1 MNNFKEWL
9 YSEGIK
15 RRVRSRFSDIE
26 KFIGVHPELSYSS
39 KKEAKSD
46 MWNAYRRAQEINREH
61 GNRVEVYHMISSGRM
76 SHSLEDTLRYL
87 MGKSREEISV
97 SVNKG
102 VWSSGLVLRGEG
114 RLLLYY
120 PTDVNTQINAR
131 GLKVPVAANR
141 AIGSHHWDEGILRLS
156 DVEWDTIFVGDDEN
170 NFDWNTVKNLA
181 NKFDLS
187 IKHSSESGFGSA
199 LNITADLE
207 EDIEKLESEC
217 YRLAG
222 YIVERVMELGTDKF
236 RDIWKEFS
244 NDYIL
249 SKPVMMHSEDWLNE
263 LEEEKNRLEKILRTV
278 N

>member
-1 MNNFKEWL
+1 L
-9 YSEGIK
+9 
-15 RRVRSRFSDIE
+15 
-26 KFIGVHPELSYSS
+26 
-39 KKEAKSD
+39 
-46 MWNAYRRAQEINREH
+46 EH
-61 GNRVEVYHMISSGRM
+61 G
-76 SHSLEDTLRYL
+76 
-87 MGKSREEISV
+87 
-97 SVNKG
+97 
-102 VWSSGLVLRGEG
+102 
-114 RLLLYY
+114 
-120 PTDVNTQINAR
+120 
-131 GLKVPVAANR
+131 
-141 AIGSHHWDEGILRLS
+141 
-156 DVEWDTIFVGDDEN
+156 
-170 NFDWNTVKNLA
+170 KNLA